1 MLFRAAR
8 HGQWGFVFK
17 EATVVTPTARRRTR
31 DARYA
36 ARKAG
41 NSKYV
46 DWLAR
51 AGFAARGVMY
61 VIIGILAIAIAFGSG
76 GHKAD
81 QSGAA
86 RVVGST
92 PFGAFLL
99 WLLVIGFVGMT
110 LWRLSEA
117 LYGGPGADGRKASS
131 RLIAGFK
138 AVLYA
143 FIAYGIA
150 KYALGL
156 GAPKSSNKQSVDLT
170 STAMSHPG
178 GRILVGIVGVV
189 LIGVGAWL
197 AWRAFERK
205 FLAELRTG
213 EMSPQTRKVVTFLG
227 RFGGIARGIVFSA
240 AGVFL
245 LIAAFTAN
253 ASKAKGIDATLRAFT
268 KTPAGPWLLVLVAVG
283 LVLFGCYSWAESRWR
298 KV

>member
-1 MLFRAAR
+1 M
-8 HGQWGFVFK
+8 
-17 EATVVTPTARRRTR
+17 VTPTARHKTR
-31 DARYA
+31 DAKYA
-36 ARKAG
+36 ARRAG

-51 AGFAARGVMY
+51 AGFCARGVMY
-61 VIIGILAIAIAFGSG
+61 IIIGILAIQIAFGNS

-81 QSGAA
+81 QSGAV

-99 WLLVIGFVGMT
+99 WLLVIGFAGMA

-117 LYGGPGADGRKASS
+117 LYGGPGADGRKASN
-131 RLIAGFK
+131 RAIAGFK
-138 AVLYA
+138 AVLYG
-143 FIAYGIA
+143 FIAYAIT

-170 STAMSHPG
+170 STAMREPG
-178 GRILVGIVGVV
+178 GRILVGIVGLV
-189 LIGVGAWL
+189 LVGVGAWL

-205 FLAELRTG
+205 FLDELRTG

-227 RFGGIARGIVFSA
+227 RFGGIARGIVFGV

-253 ASKAKGIDATLRAFT
+253 AHKAKGIDATLRAFT
-268 KTPAGPWLLVLVAVG
+268 KTPAGPWLLVLVAIG
-283 LVLFGCYSWAESRWR
+283 LILFGCYSWAESRWR

>member
-1 MLFRAAR
+1 MITRTTR
-8 HGQWGFVFK
+8 H
-17 EATVVTPTARRRTR
+17 RTR

-36 ARKAG
+36 ARRAS

-46 DWLAR
+46 DWLAK

-61 VIIGILAIAIAFGSG
+61 VIIGILAIQIAFGNG

-81 QSGAA
+81 QSGAV
-86 RVVGST
+86 RVVGNT
-92 PFGAFLL
+92 PFGTFLL
-99 WLLVIGFVGMT
+99 WLLVIGFAGMA

-117 LYGGPGADGRKASS
+117 LYGGPGPDGRKTSN

-138 AVLYA
+138 AVLYG
-143 FIAYGIA
+143 FIAYFII

-170 STAMSHPG
+170 ATAMRHSG
-178 GRILVGIVGVV
+178 GRILVGIVGLV

-205 FLAELRTG
+205 FLADLRTG
-213 EMSPQTRKVVTFLG
+213 EMSLRTRKVVTFLG
-227 RFGGIARGIVFSA
+227 RYGGIARGIVFGA
-240 AGVFL
+240 AGLFL
-245 LIAAFTAN
+245 LIAAFTAS

-268 KTPAGPWLLVLVAVG
+268 KTPAGPWLLVLVAIG

>member
-1 MLFRAAR
+1 MA
-8 HGQWGFVFK
+8 
-17 EATVVTPTARRRTR
+17 TPTARHRTR
-31 DARYA
+31 EARYA
-36 ARKAG
+36 ARRAG

-61 VIIGILAIAIAFGSG
+61 VIIGILAVEIAFGNG

-81 QSGAA
+81 QSGA
-86 RVVGST
+86 VQLVGNT
-92 PFGAFLL
+92 PIGAFLL
-99 WLLVIGFVGMT
+99 WLLVIGFAGMA

-117 LYGGPGADGRKASS
+117 VYGGPGPDGRKAGN

-138 AVLYA
+138 AVLYG
-143 FIAYGIA
+143 FIAYGIT

-170 STAMSHPG
+170 STVMRQPG
-178 GRILVGIVGVV
+178 GRVLVGIVGLV
-189 LIGVGAWL
+189 LIGVGVWL

-205 FLAELRTG
+205 FLSELRTG

-227 RFGGIARGIVFSA
+227 RWGGIARGIVFGA
-240 AGVFL
+240 AGLFL
-245 LIAAFTAN
+245 LIAAATAN
-253 ASKAKGIDATLRAFT
+253 AHKAKGIDATLRAFT
-268 KTPAGPWLLVLVAVG
+268 KTPAGPWLLVLVAAG
-283 LVLFGCYSWAESRWR
+283 LVLFGAYSWAESRWR

>member
-1 MLFRAAR
+1 
-8 HGQWGFVFK
+8 
-17 EATVVTPTARRRTR
+17 
-31 DARYA
+31 
-36 ARKAG
+36 
-41 NSKYV
+41 
-46 DWLAR
+46 
-51 AGFAARGVMY
+51 
-61 VIIGILAIAIAFGSG
+61 
-76 GHKAD
+76 
-81 QSGAA
+81 
-86 RVVGST
+86 VVGST

-99 WLLVIGFVGMT
+99 WLLVIGFAGMA

-117 LYGGPGADGRKASS
+117 LYGGPGADGRKAGH
-131 RLIAGFK
+131 RAIAGFK
-138 AVLYA
+138 ALLYA
-143 FIAYGIA
+143 FIAYGIT

-170 STAMSHPG
+170 STALSEPG

-227 RFGGIARGIVFSA
+227 RFGGIARGIVFGA

-253 ASKAKGIDATLRAFT
+253 AHKAKGIDATLRAFT
-268 KTPAGPWLLVLVAVG
+268 KTPAGPWLLVLVAIG
-283 LVLFGCYSWAESRWR
+283 LILFGCYSWAESRWR

>member
-143 FIAYGIA
+143 FIAYGIT

-268 KTPAGPWLLVLVAVG
+268 KTPVGPWLLVLVAVG

>member
-1 MLFRAAR
+1 
-8 HGQWGFVFK
+8 
-17 EATVVTPTARRRTR
+17 
-31 DARYA
+31 
-36 ARKAG
+36 
-41 NSKYV
+41 V
-46 DWLAR
+46 DWLAK

-61 VIIGILAIAIAFGSG
+61 VIIGILAIQIAFGNG

-99 WLLVIGFVGMT
+99 WLLVIGFAGMA

-117 LYGGPGADGRKASS
+117 LYGGPGADGRKASN
-131 RLIAGFK
+131 RAIAGFK
-138 AVLYA
+138 AVLYG
-143 FIAYGIA
+143 FIAYGILR
-150 KYALGL
+150 YALGL

-170 STAMSHPG
+170 STAMRQPG
-178 GRILVGIVGVV
+178 GRILVGIVGLV

-227 RFGGIARGIVFSA
+227 RFGGIARGIVFAA
-240 AGVFL
+240 AGLFL
-245 LIAAFTAN
+245 LIAAATAN
-253 ASKAKGIDATLRAFT
+253 AHKAKGIDATLRAFT
-268 KTPAGPWLLVLVAVG
+268 KTPAGPWLLVLVAIG

>member
-1 MLFRAAR
+1 MVTRTAR
-8 HGQWGFVFK
+8 H
-17 EATVVTPTARRRTR
+17 RSR

-36 ARKAG
+36 ARRAG
-41 NSKYV
+41 NSRYV

-51 AGFAARGVMY
+51 AGFIARGVMY
-61 VIIGILAIAIAFGSG
+61 ALIGILALEIAFGNP

-81 QSGAA
+81 QSGAV
-86 RVVGST
+86 RVVAST
-92 PFGAFLL
+92 PFGEVLL
-99 WLLVIGFVGMT
+99 WLLVIGFAGMA

-117 LYGGPGADGRKASS
+117 VYGGPGADGRKTSN
-131 RLIAGFK
+131 RLIAAFK

-143 FIAYGIA
+143 FIAFGIL

-156 GAPKSSNKQSVDLT
+156 GAPKSSNNQAVDLT
-170 STAMSHPG
+170 STAMREPG
-178 GRILVGIVGVV
+178 GRVAVGIAGLI

-205 FLAELRTG
+205 FLAEIKTG

-227 RFGGIARGIVFSA
+227 RFGGIARGIVFGA
-240 AGVFL
+240 AGLFL
-245 LIAAFTAN
+245 LIAAVTAH
-253 ASKAKGIDATLRAFT
+253 AHKAKGIDATLRAFT
-268 KTPAGPWLLVLVAVG
+268 KTPAGPWLLVLVAIG

>member
-1 MLFRAAR
+1 M
-8 HGQWGFVFK
+8 
-17 EATVVTPTARRRTR
+17 VTPTARRRTR
-31 DARYA
+31 DAKYA
-36 ARKAG
+36 ARRAG

-61 VIIGILAIAIAFGSG
+61 VIIGILAIQIAFGNG

-86 RVVGST
+86 RVVGHT
-92 PFGAFLL
+92 PFGVFLL
-99 WLLVIGFVGMT
+99 WLLVIGFAGMA

-117 LYGGPGADGRKASS
+117 LYGGPGADGRKASN

-143 FIAYGIA
+143 FIAYAIT

-170 STAMSHPG
+170 ADRMRQPG

-197 AWRAFERK
+197 AWRVFERK

-227 RFGGIARGIVFSA
+227 RFGGIARGIVFGA

-268 KTPAGPWLLVLVAVG
+268 KTPAGPWLLVLVAIG